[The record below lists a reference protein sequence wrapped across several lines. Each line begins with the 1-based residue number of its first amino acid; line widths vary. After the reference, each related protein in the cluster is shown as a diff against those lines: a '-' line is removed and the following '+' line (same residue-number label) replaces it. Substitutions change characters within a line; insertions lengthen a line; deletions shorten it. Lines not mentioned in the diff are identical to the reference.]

1 MLSTEVRESKKLD
14 LLVSE
19 VGDISCGG
27 LEIMTE

>member
-1 MLSTEVRESKKLD
+1 MLSTGREMGRGLD
-14 LLVSE
+14 LLVAG